1 MHIPQ
6 SHQAR
11 LALNT
16 IMTELE
22 RDPLFKDLE
31 DLTQAKAACFVSLH
45 LDKGGQESLRGCI
58 GTLKPVKDSLYEEI
72 ISNAKSA
79 AFRDPR
85 FQPLQ
90 IQELKDLI
98 VTVDVLEEPEEIDS
112 VSLLD
117 PQIYGVIVESRYRR
131 GVLLPNLPG
140 VDSVEYQLKIARQK
154 AGIGPNEKVNLQ
166 RFRVTRFY

>member
-1 MHIPQ
+1 MRKLYPM
-6 SHQAR
+6 
-11 LALNT
+11 LNRQHF
-16 IMTELE
+16 E
-22 RDPLFKDLE
+22 
-31 DLTQAKAACFVSLH
+31 
-45 LDKGGQESLRGCI
+45 
-58 GTLKPVKDSLYEEI
+58 TLVF
-72 ISNAKSA
+72 N
-79 AFRDPR
+79 
-85 FQPLQ
+85 PLQ